1 MARSS
6 ILHTDNDLTK
16 DLASITLD
24 ESCIIKTR
32 EAPDPEERQRQ
43 REDFSNR
50 MLKSFDMRAC
60 KVEQPLIL
68 APSKREETA
77 SARSESLTKMLS

>member
-32 EAPDPEERQRQ
+32 EAPEERQRQ

-68 APSKREETA
+68 APSKREEAA